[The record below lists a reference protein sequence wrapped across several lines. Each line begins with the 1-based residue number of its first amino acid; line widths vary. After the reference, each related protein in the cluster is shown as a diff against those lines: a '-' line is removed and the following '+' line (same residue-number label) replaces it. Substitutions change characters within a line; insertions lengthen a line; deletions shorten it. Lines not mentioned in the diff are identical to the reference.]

1 MEIITALDVDKIRK
15 KYTQKAYLRLGI
27 KRDDWQSDLGFKA
40 NLPILEQLYYAYQSY
55 YFDCP
60 NRFLW
65 AGLARL
71 TGGQVLFGMGNLTKI
86 IKDPCVLS
94 QEIVAIA
101 KDIYDNLAWQH
112 ELFLDD
118 PDLLITVCEQLDL
131 TEFAA
136 HKFADCWRLIAQ
148 NDAISIALGNKM
160 LLENE
165 QHNTVQPHYNRIKL
179 DNYSRLYFWFTR
191 FAMRNIHPYHRW
203 FFLDLPFKDVT
214 VFEQRWRWIAHED
227 GMWNNWIIIN
237 QNERNRLV
245 GLSNEAVKKHKWS
258 VVK

>member
-1 MEIITALDVDKIRK
+1 MEIITELNLHKIRK
-15 KYTQKAYLRLGI
+15 KYTQKAYVRLGI
-27 KRDDWQSDLGFKA
+27 KRENWLPELGFKA
-40 NLPILEQLYYAYQSY
+40 NVPILEKVYYAYQSY
-55 YFDCP
+55 YFDAP

-118 PDLLITVCEQLDL
+118 SDLLIRICEQLDA
-131 TEFAA
+131 TEPAT
-136 HKFADCWRLIAQ
+136 HKYADCWKFIQHKDLEM
-148 NDAISIALGNKM
+148 IALGNKM

-179 DNYSRLYFWFTR
+179 DNYSRRYFWFTR

-203 FFLDLPFKDVT
+203 FFMDLPFRDVT
-214 VFEQRWRWIAHED
+214 VFEQRWHWISHNN
-227 GMWNNWIIIN
+227 GMWANWTRLS
-237 QNERNRLV
+237 QSERDRLV
-245 GLSNEAVKKHKWS
+245 GLTNEAVIKHHW
-258 VVK
+258 